1 MVRRDCMDKK
11 IKIIWIASNAP
22 YDRAPAAGGQT
33 FNYYIKGFKKDKRF
47 DVRLVCWGDINK
59 KEEIEKENRDIVHHV
74 IYTES
79 SIKIKLKKLKNVESM
94 YNPWNKNANL
104 ISNYC
109 ADEIFRILIQYK
121 SEGYFPDYIIL
132 EWTNTVVLSRQ
143 IKKIFP
149 FAKLVASEHDVT
161 FVGYKRKKDYFSGIK
176 KIQWMQKYN
185 HEKKTELEALK
196 LCNHVLPHNAD
207 NRNILLQNGIDEKKI
222 KWLVPYFNNM
232 ENCKRKSNHKDILFF
247 GAMSRPENYLS
258 ALWFINNVMP
268 LLNDLNIRFIVLGS
282 KPSDE
287 LKNIKSDKVIIT
299 GFVDNIEP
307 YFESAMC
314 LVAPLVL
321 GAGIKVKILESL
333 SSGIPV
339 LTNDIGIEGIQAV
352 HEREY
357 FHCTEPSEYEK
368 YIRALY
374 NKEIDEE
381 KLEENSRQ
389 FMKKNFDIKKS
400 LNDYKEM
407 LLLSED

>member
-1 MVRRDCMDKK
+1 M
-11 IKIIWIASNAP
+11 
-22 YDRAPAAGGQT
+22 
-33 FNYYIKGFKKDKRF
+33 
-47 DVRLVCWGDINK
+47 
-59 KEEIEKENRDIVHHV
+59 
-74 IYTES
+74 
-79 SIKIKLKKLKNVESM
+79 
-94 YNPWNKNANL
+94 
-104 ISNYC
+104 
-109 ADEIFRILIQYK
+109 
-121 SEGYFPDYIIL
+121 
-132 EWTNTVVLSRQ
+132 
-143 IKKIFP
+143 
-149 FAKLVASEHDVT
+149 
-161 FVGYKRKKDYFSGIK
+161 
-176 KIQWMQKYN
+176 
-185 HEKKTELEALK
+185 
-196 LCNHVLPHNAD
+196 
-207 NRNILLQNGIDEKKI
+207 
-222 KWLVPYFNNM
+222 
-232 ENCKRKSNHKDILFF
+232 
-247 GAMSRPENYLS
+247 
-258 ALWFINNVMP
+258 
-268 LLNDLNIRFIVLGS
+268 NDLNIRFIVLGS